1 MTGYCLNHTG
11 FEVLKTHGIQLIS
24 LAAHKFIS
32 DIAHNA
38 LQHHKMKGVHLT
50 MEELT
55 PALSEYISAKK
66 PHYWQDWFE
75 DGGVRG
81 EKEASCQKHI

>member
-1 MTGYCLNHTG
+1 MQLEDSTSVFPDVMTGYCLNHTG

-32 DIAHNA
+32 DIAHDA
-38 LQHHKMKGVHLT
+38 LPHHKMKGVHLT

-55 PALSEYISAKK
+55 PALSEYDISVKK
-66 PHYWQDWFE
+66 PQY
-75 DGGVRG
+75 
-81 EKEASCQKHI
+81 